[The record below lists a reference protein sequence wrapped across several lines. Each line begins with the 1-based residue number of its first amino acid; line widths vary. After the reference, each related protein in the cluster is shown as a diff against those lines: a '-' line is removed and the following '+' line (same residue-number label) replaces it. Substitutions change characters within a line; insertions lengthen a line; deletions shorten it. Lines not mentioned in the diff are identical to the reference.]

1 MQNLISLKILSPEK
15 IVYED
20 DVYEVMV
27 PTRSGEIGILPNHS
41 PLVSIIKTG
50 EILIKKIAG
59 TSDIISLSIS
69 GGTLEVR
76 PSKKSEGKKSEVII
90 LSSGSELASEIDIAR
105 AENAYERAKRAM
117 EEIENLSDVDFAK
130 FQAIMERELNRVKIA
145 KKWKR

>member
-20 DVYEVMV
+20 EVCEV
-27 PTRSGEIGILPNHS
+27 VLPTQAGEIGVLPDHS

-50 EILIKKIAG
+50 EVRIRKNPGA
-59 TSDIISLSIS
+59 SDVVSLSIS

-90 LSSGSELASEIDIAR
+90 LSSGSELASDIDIAR
-105 AENAYERAKRAM
+105 AEEAYERAKRAM
-117 EEIENLSDVDFAK
+117 EDKENLSDVDFAK